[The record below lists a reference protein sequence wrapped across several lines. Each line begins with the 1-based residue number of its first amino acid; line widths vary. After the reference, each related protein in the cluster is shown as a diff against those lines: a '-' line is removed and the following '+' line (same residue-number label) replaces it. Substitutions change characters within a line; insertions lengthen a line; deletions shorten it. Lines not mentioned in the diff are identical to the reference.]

1 MPKGW
6 VLKSAEKHLRPGKTD
21 ATTDPRT
28 AERDVNADRDV
39 IEKALTEYAAIPFS
53 HGNVTIQTIFD
64 RMSDHYLLMLVGTD
78 GRRRVHGCLVHV
90 DIVGS
95 DVVIQRDGTERG
107 MAPIL
112 ARGGIAP
119 ERIVLAFHPEHPY
132 RYAEIL
138 AAA

>member
-1 MPKGW
+1 M
-6 VLKSAEKHLRPGKTD
+6 
-21 ATTDPRT
+21 DPQT
-28 AERDVNADRDV
+28 ADRGVTQDRDV

-53 HGNVTIQTIFD
+53 HGRVTVQAIFD
-64 RMSDHYLLMLVGTD
+64 RVSDHYLLMLVGAD

-112 ARGGIAP
+112 AKAGIAP

-132 RYAEIL
+132 RYAEVL